1 MILYNGATGG
11 LGRYLAP
18 ALGPSGE
25 ASHALIARLEDREGL
40 VAELSRLRAVEPL
53 TFIHLAAMVS
63 VPACQ
68 ADPVAAHHVNV
79 TLARSTSGTI
89 VDWARQAGIAVR
101 IIYVGTGHV
110 YATAAWGS
118 RLAEDAATRPRS
130 IYAQSKLEAEH
141 ELARL
146 CAAEE
151 VPFLVAR
158 VFGLIAPLQAE
169 HYVLPGLVRRVRSGA
184 LFDIPGLDFAR
195 DYLDARDVCE
205 DLLALSR
212 TPWPEQPTVVNVCS
226 GTPVTIR
233 ELLSVVVDVMRPGT
247 ATDVRTARAA
257 AGRPDDVSWM
267 VGDPSR
273 FAELTGQS
281 TKRISLQQ
289 SVADAVAGL
298 SAGRDPI

>member
-25 ASHALIARLEDREGL
+25 TSHALVARLDDREGL
-40 VAELSRLRAVEPL
+40 ITELSRLRSVEPL

-63 VPACQ
+63 VPACE
-68 ADPVAAHHVNV
+68 ADPATAHRVNV
-79 TLARSTSGTI
+79 TLARSTVSTI
-89 VDWARQAGIAVR
+89 LGWAQSAGIAIR
-101 IIYVGTGHV
+101 IIYVSTGHV
-110 YATAAWGS
+110 YATATRGS
-118 RLAEDAATRPRS
+118 RLAEDAAPGPRS
-130 IYAQSKLEAEH
+130 VYARSKLEAEQ

-146 CAAEE
+146 CAAEA

-158 VFGLIAPLQAE
+158 VFGLIAPVQAE
-169 HYVLPGLVRRVRSGA
+169 HYVLPGLIRRVQSGA

-212 TPWPEQPTVVNVCS
+212 APWPEQPSVVNVCS
-226 GTPVTIR
+226 GNPVTIR
-233 ELLSVVVDVMRPGT
+233 ELLSVVMDVMRPGT
-247 ATDVRTARAA
+247 ATDVQMAQAA
-257 AGRPDDVSWM
+257 AGRPDDVSWI

-273 FAELTGQS
+273 FAKLTGQS
-281 TKRISLQQ
+281 TKRISLQT
-289 SVADAVAGL
+289 SVADAVAAMG
-298 SAGRDPI
+298 AGRYQT